1 MLTIIF
7 VAIMVALLVVAG
19 VFAMM
24 AKSNKRRG
32 QSGSANVAAGERT
45 EGRASGL
52 D

>member
-7 VAIMVALLVVAG
+7 LSIMVALLVVIG
-19 VFAMM
+19 IWAMM

-32 QSGSANVAAGERT
+32 QSGSPTGGEGAGKQ
-45 EGRASGL
+45 GRASGL

>member
-7 VAIMVALLVVAG
+7 VTIMVALLVVIG
-19 VFAMM
+19 IWTMM

-32 QSGSANVAAGERT
+32 QSGDLTGGEGT
-45 EGRASGL
+45 GKQGRASGL